1 MSRADH
7 DRRLVR
13 RDYGRAMTETQS
25 RRLAG
30 RVALVTGGADGIG
43 AGVCRRLHA
52 EGASVAVIDID
63 ETRGEDVARSLGER
77 SVFVRAD
84 VTRES
89 DVVAMVRTA
98 NEAFGPVDILV
109 NNAWGGGGMG
119 RVEKKSNDLLRHG
132 IDMSFFAAFWAMR
145 ECFPAM
151 KERGWGR
158 VVNMC
163 SLNGVNAHM
172 GTLEYNIGKESLRT
186 LTRTAAREWAATGV
200 VVNAVCPAAKSA
212 AFRRVMG
219 QHPELEAAAD
229 AGNPMGRI
237 GDPDLDVA
245 PVVAFLASDDCRY
258 LTGNTLFVDG
268 GSHINGSPWAPDL
281 GD

>member
-1 MSRADH
+1 MSRDDH
-7 DRRLVR
+7 DRHMSR
-13 RDYGRAMTETQS
+13 RDYGRTMTES
-25 RRLAG
+25 RSKRLAG

-52 EGASVAVIDID
+52 EGARVAVVDVD
-63 ETRGEDVARSLGER
+63 DARGEEVVRSLGEGA
-77 SVFVRAD
+77 VFVRAD
-84 VTRES
+84 VTRENE
-89 DVVAMVRTA
+89 VIAMVRRTS
-98 NEAFGPVDILV
+98 EIFGAVDILV

-119 RVEKKSNDLLRHG
+119 RVENKSNDLLQHG

-145 ECFPAM
+145 ECFPTM
-151 KERGWGR
+151 KERRWGR

-172 GTLEYNIGKESLRT
+172 GTLEYNVGKESLRT
-186 LTRTAAREWAATGV
+186 LTRTAAREWAATGI

-245 PVVAFLASDDCRY
+245 PVVAFLASDECRY